1 MLARLGFCICPLI
14 SIVGT
19 APVYATDIPALVQRA
34 RPAVVEIL
42 TFDQQ
47 NNLLKTG
54 TGFFI
59 SQDGLLLTNFHVIS
73 GAISLMAR
81 TPTRTQIVV
90 ATPTGS
96 VATST
101 QRPTPIGAKWKAS
114 SSRSICKDTCRQC
127 GGQRYSETS
136 VRSWNLV

>member
-19 APVYATDIPALVQRA
+19 APAHATDVSALVQRA
-34 RPAVVEIL
+34 KPAVVEIL

-59 SQDGLLLTNFHVIS
+59 SPDGLLLTNCHVIS
-73 GAISLMAR
+73 GGSSIMAKR
-81 TPTRTQIVV
+81 QPER
-90 ATPTGS
+90 S
-96 VATST
+96 TS
-101 QRPTPIGAKWKAS
+101 
-114 SSRSICKDTCRQC
+114 
-127 GGQRYSETS
+127 
-136 VRSWNLV
+136 

>member
-34 RPAVVEIL
+34 KPAVVEIL

-59 SQDGLLLTNFHVIS
+59 SPDGLLLANFHVIS
-73 GAISLMAR
+73 GASSLIAIFARGEISCSNWGR
-81 TPTRTQIVV
+81 N
-90 ATPTGS
+90 
-96 VATST
+96 
-101 QRPTPIGAKWKAS
+101 GAGRCHA
-114 SSRSICKDTCRQC
+114 D
-127 GGQRYSETS
+127 
-136 VRSWNLV
+136 